1 VFVCVCAERFAALFG
16 LWSHVLAFAVDW
28 IYPSALRLGEERRAE
43 QPSRAE
49 PDGWGG
55 ESDAVVGP
63 MVQVINLV
71 EAAIATPALT
81 QSGQSRAAS
90 LLPPCRQHFWACAN
104 TRTLM
109 PETALHELCST
120 VIARELQLFVR

>member
-1 VFVCVCAERFAALFG
+1 
-16 LWSHVLAFAVDW
+16 VLAFAVDP
-28 IYPSALRLGEERRAE
+28 IHPSALRFVEE
-43 QPSRAE
+43 SRAE

-71 EAAIATPALT
+71 EAAIATPGLT
-81 QSGQSRAAS
+81 QSDQSRDV
-90 LLPPCRQHFWACAN
+90 LLTQHFWACAN
-104 TRTLM
+104 TPTLM
-109 PETALHELCST
+109 PKTALHELCST

>member
-1 VFVCVCAERFAALFG
+1 LEPCVGVRRGLDLPVCVASR
-16 LWSHVLAFAVDW
+16 
-28 IYPSALRLGEERRAE
+28 RGEERRAE